1 MKGTA
6 NKKTIAITIV
16 AVIVLGLLALV
27 TAGDRALTW
36 MESTLGVI
44 VTPIQGFVFQVSDG
58 IVDFFENLFN
68 TTDADIKNEQLE
80 ARIATLE
87 QMLADYEDTKAENER
102 LKELLDF
109 ANTFE
114 NVEYV
119 TGQVIGKG
127 QSIWFDT
134 ITLNVGKNKGV
145 DVNMPVVAAGGL
157 VGRVTE
163 VGATWCKVVSI
174 IDSTVNISVMVE
186 RTRDIGVARG
196 ITTIGADDVQ
206 LELMYLPTGNDL
218 VPGDKI
224 ITSGMGG
231 DMPKAI
237 PVGVV
242 VEVLRAEEDVS
253 KRNAI
258 IEPYVDFLH
267 LEEVM
272 IIIGSGEAE

>member
-16 AVIVLGLLALV
+16 AVIVLGLLALI

-36 MESTLGVI
+36 MESTIGVI

-58 IVDFFENLFN
+58 IVDFFESLFN
-68 TTDADIKNEQLE
+68 TTDADVENEQLK

-87 QMLADYEDTKAENER
+87 QMLSDYEDTKAENER

-109 ANTFE
+109 ASTFE

-145 DVNMPVVAAGGL
+145 DVNMPVIAAEGL

-163 VGATWCKVVSI
+163 VGATWCKVVSV

-196 ITTIGADDVQ
+196 ITTIGADDAQ

-224 ITSGMGG
+224 ITSGMGS

>member
-16 AVIVLGLLALV
+16 AVIVLGLLALI

-36 MESTLGVI
+36 MESTIGVI

-58 IVDFFENLFN
+58 IVDFFESLFN
-68 TTDADIKNEQLE
+68 TTDADVENEQLK

-87 QMLADYEDTKAENER
+87 QMLSDYEDTKAENER

-109 ANTFE
+109 ASTFE

-145 DVNMPVVAAGGL
+145 DVNMPVIAAEGL

-163 VGATWCKVVSI
+163 VGATWCKVVSV

-186 RTRDIGVARG
+186 RTRDIGVVRG
-196 ITTIGADDVQ
+196 ITTIGADDAQ

-224 ITSGMGG
+224 ITSGMGS